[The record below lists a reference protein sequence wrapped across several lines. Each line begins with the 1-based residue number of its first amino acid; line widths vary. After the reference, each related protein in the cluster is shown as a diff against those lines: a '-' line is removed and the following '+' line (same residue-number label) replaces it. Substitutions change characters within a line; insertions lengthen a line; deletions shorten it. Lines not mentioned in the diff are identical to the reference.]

1 MCSCGYQR
9 SRPVGSMNCCRTAGN
24 RPWVSNQMSN
34 KRTYQ
39 ASCHC
44 GSVRFRFRSGEITKG
59 CRCNCSI
66 CVRKGTV
73 TSAAYLPPEDLEQI
87 EGMSSL
93 ALYQFGEKDMNH
105 HFCRTCGICPF
116 VTVAAV
122 PPTYVGAAKPGYY
135 RINLGCVEGL
145 DVYALDIEI
154 IDGRSL

>member
-1 MCSCGYQR
+1 
-9 SRPVGSMNCCRTAGN
+9 MNCCRAAGN
-24 RPWVSNQMSN
+24 RPWVSNQMRN

-44 GSVRFRFRSGEITKG
+44 GSVRFRFRSDEITKG

-93 ALYQFGEKDMNH
+93 ALYQFGDKDVNH